1 MIANVRDT
9 NPTAYLRLVVSLVPR
24 DQPSP
29 VQCSEFEH
37 LSDLELL
44 ELLQEEAR
52 ALAEGSDQTDG
63 NIAPSRSRARRVRKD
78 APRPAERCSN

>member
-1 MIANVRDT
+1 M
-9 NPTAYLRLVVSLVPR
+9 NPTAYIRIVASLVPR

-44 ELLQEEAR
+44 ELLQEQAR
-52 ALAEGSDQTDG
+52 ALVEGSDQTDG

-78 APRPAERCSN
+78 AIAS